1 MYRNCFVQ
9 VQNSM
14 RTKKWKK
21 WKSKNS
27 EIQFEFVKRV
37 FHEIPDFLRITKV
50 RQKQVAD
57 DDLTRIH
64 HVFECENNFF
74 RG

>member
-1 MYRNCFVQ
+1 MYGNCFVQ

-37 FHEIPDFLRITKV
+37 FHEIPDFRSEQEK
-50 RQKQVAD
+50 
-57 DDLTRIH
+57 
-64 HVFECENNFF
+64 
-74 RG
+74 